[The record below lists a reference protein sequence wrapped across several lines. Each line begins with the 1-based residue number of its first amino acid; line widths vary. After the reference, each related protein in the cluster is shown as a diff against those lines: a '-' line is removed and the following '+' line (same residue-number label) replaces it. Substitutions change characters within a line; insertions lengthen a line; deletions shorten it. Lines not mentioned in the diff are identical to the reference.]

1 MNEFIYGKE
10 EIDYLCQKDVKMK
23 EVIETLGMIH
33 READEDLFSSV
44 IHHIVGQQIS
54 TKAQKTIYQR
64 MKDGLGVINADTI
77 CEASDAYLQFFSQK
91 AHGLNRL
98 DEWVIILIFG
108 INMRYSNDLHGIIY
122 AT

>member
-10 EIDYLCQKDVKMK
+10 EMDYLCQKDGKMK

-33 READEDLFSSV
+33 REVDEDLFTSV

-64 MKDGLGVINADTI
+64 MKDGLGVIDEDTI
-77 CEASDAYLQFFSQK
+77 CEASDAALCHRQPHN
-91 AHGLNRL
+91 AVGP
-98 DEWVIILIFG
+98 V
-108 INMRYSNDLHGIIY
+108 
-122 AT
+122 